1 MRSSFQLAVK
11 GNVLP
16 DCVNASN
23 PFHECTESC
32 RIKIAQGQ
40 AFKDKKK
47 SGSIFLNVSRSFG
60 RRKKAGAE
68 PKSPQAHDNILFQ
81 NTVYPSDFDSKRE
94 VESEVT
100 ENFSH
105 PRAHAKES
113 RTQNRSL
120 NKSPGSSSHLV
131 PKSGI
136 LISPDSPI
144 DSPKKN
150 ITHIFGET
158 PNNQEE
164 DEKLY
169 ASPHAV
175 PNPVVDDMEEHGN
188 GSAAESMSFSFFDI
202 SDALEGS
209 QEEEV
214 QSVISDSGVVVGKYH
229 LKESLASI
237 LQSIFNKYGDIAAS
251 CRLESMSLRSYYLE
265 CVCFVVKELQSSS
278 IIHLTKAK
286 LKELLA
292 VLKDVESSQIDV
304 SWLRHIIDEITADI
318 ELISRHRSIEGAK
331 ANLDRDLE
339 LTRKELA
346 SRMEDLSLKEKEVD
360 VAKKLVTKTR
370 ARLSSLE
377 LKSSQLNENILSIRT
392 KVENFHGRSLLGELL

>member
-1 MRSSFQLAVK
+1 MAVK

-32 RIKIAQGQ
+32 RKKIAQGQ
-40 AFKDKKK
+40 AFKNKKK
-47 SGSIFLNVSRSFG
+47 SGSILLNVSRSFG
-60 RRKKAGAE
+60 RRKKEGSE
-68 PKSPQAHDNILFQ
+68 PKSPQAHDNITFQ
-81 NTVYPSDFDSKRE
+81 NTVYPSDFASKRE
-94 VESEVT
+94 VESEIT
-100 ENFSH
+100 EDFPH
-105 PRAHAKES
+105 PRAHAKET
-113 RTQNRSL
+113 RTQNPSL
-120 NKSPGSSSHLV
+120 NKSLVSSSHLV

-144 DSPKKN
+144 DYPEKN
-150 ITHIFGET
+150 STHIYGER

-169 ASPHAV
+169 ASSYAV

-202 SDALEGS
+202 SDALEGN
-209 QEEEV
+209 QEGDV
-214 QSVISDSGVVVGKYH
+214 QSEISDSRVSVGRYH

-251 CRLESMSLRSYYLE
+251 CQLESMSLRSYYLE
-265 CVCFVVKELQSSS
+265 CLCFVVKELQSSS

-292 VLKDVESSQIDV
+292 ILKDVESSQIDI
-304 SWLRHIIDEITADI
+304 SWLRHRIDEITADI
-318 ELISRHRSIEGAK
+318 ELISQHRSIEAAK
-331 ANLDRDLE
+331 ANFDRDLE

-360 VAKKLVTKTR
+360 IAKKQVAKTR
-370 ARLSSLE
+370 ARLSKLE
-377 LKSSQLNENILSIRT
+377 LKISQLNENILSIRT
-392 KVENFHGRSLLGELL
+392 KVENSHGRSSLLDELL